1 MVFKK
6 LCCRYHPV
14 RYDFVDK
21 WNINSMSPNGR
32 YHRLRMD
39 LVHRLGVHSFFC
51 RLRL

>member
-21 WNINSMSPNGR
+21 WNINSMSPWKISLAKNGF
-32 YHRLRMD
+32 
-39 LVHRLGVHSFFC
+39 SA
-51 RLRL
+51 